1 MRREVVA
8 RENVARNYSLAGS
21 TTPKIIFELDA
32 SNKK

>member
-1 MRREVVA
+1 MWLG
-8 RENVARNYSLAGS
+8 ENVAKDYSLAGS